1 MAPDGSQADL
11 DVFLAAH
18 DPVDFPAAFSP
29 GDLFGDWHVTAFLGH
44 GGSGEVYRVV
54 HAALGAAALKVCVR
68 RPDRDAAHDAAAC
81 ARFRREVALLAENA
95 HPAFPRL
102 LGHGTRGGRPWY
114 VMELLEPRPLPAS
127 EREVF
132 RFLLFVAEGVR
143 HLHARGIV
151 HRDIKPANI
160 LWRGS
165 RPVLIDLGLAKD
177 ASVPLGHAGDSL
189 SVVDGRA
196 VGVGTP
202 RSSAPE
208 QLAGGDVTPA
218 ADVYALGML
227 VNDCFG
233 GRPPRAW
240 RSVVQRATSPLP
252 QQRYRDAGCLVGA
265 IRRRRVLRATAFA
278 LAGVVVLGAS
288 ALAAW
293 RLCRTPV
300 PQEESQPPETPIEAR
315 TSVPQ
320 KEGQPSETRSEART
334 PEPSDEKRAQ
344 KEHDEILEMLQR
356 DVY

>member
-1 MAPDGSQADL
+1 MAPDGSRAGL
-11 DVFLAAH
+11 DAFLAAH

-68 RPDRDAAHDAAAC
+68 RPDRDAAHDASAC

-102 LGHGTRGGRPWY
+102 LGQGTRGGRPWY
-114 VMELLEPRPLPAS
+114 VMELLESRPLPSA

-177 ASVPLGHAGDSL
+177 ASVPRGHAGDSL
-189 SVVDGRA
+189 SIVDGRA

-202 RSSAPE
+202 RSAAPE

-233 GRPPRAW
+233 GRLPRVW
-240 RSVVQRATSPLP
+240 RPVVQRATSPLP
-252 QQRYRDAGCLVGA
+252 QQRYRDAGCLIRAV
-265 IRRRRVLRATAFA
+265 RRRRILRAAAFA
-278 LAGVVVLGAS
+278 LAAVAVLGAS

-293 RLCRTPV
+293 WLCRAP
-300 PQEESQPPETPIEAR
+300 
-315 TSVPQ
+315 VPQ
-320 KEGQPSETRSEART
+320 KESQTTEIRSEART
-334 PEPSDEKRAQ
+334 PKPSDEERAR
-344 KEHDEILEMLQR
+344 KEHEEILEMLQR